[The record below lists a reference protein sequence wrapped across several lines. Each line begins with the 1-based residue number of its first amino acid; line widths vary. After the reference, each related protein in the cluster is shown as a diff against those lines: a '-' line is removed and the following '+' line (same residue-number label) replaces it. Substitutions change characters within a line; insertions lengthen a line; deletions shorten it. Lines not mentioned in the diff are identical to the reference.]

1 MVTIVIA
8 SYNCKNK
15 ISTTLDSIR
24 HQKSNQFNLVIVD
37 GLSSDGSKEEFERY
51 SDIIDLLIVE
61 KDTGIYEAWNKAIA
75 RFNSDW
81 YMFIGLGDII
91 LNGSLKRIENL
102 VINHKSDSYDYVSFR
117 NILSNGIGE
126 ALITFGKPANYN
138 SLRLGMV
145 AAHVGSLHSSRLLN
159 NGFRTDYKICS
170 DYALLLEN
178 SRGYKYGHFN
188 TVNCMMEIGGASWTV
203 KALVEQFHIRR
214 NHSDLPLWKNL
225 IILCINYFFLKFN
238 NIRYGR

>member
-15 ISTTLDSIR
+15 IPTTLDSIR
-24 HQKSNQFNLVIVD
+24 HQKSSLFNLVIVD

-51 SDIIDLLIVE
+51 ADIIDLMIVE
-61 KDTGIYEAWNKAIA
+61 RDTGIYDAWNKAIA
-75 RFNSDW
+75 KVKSNW

-91 LNGSLKRIENL
+91 LNGSLKRIEDL
-102 VINHKSDSYDYVSFR
+102 VINLRPHTFDYISFR
-117 NILSNGIGE
+117 NILCNGTGE
-126 ALITFGKPANYN
+126 ALITFGKPADYK

-145 AAHVGSLHSSRLLN
+145 AAHVGSLHSSRLIDK
-159 NGFRTDYKICS
+159 GFRTEYKICS

-178 SRGYKYGHFN
+178 ANGCNYGYFN
-188 TVNCMMEIGGASWTV
+188 MVNCMMEIGGASWSA
-203 KALVEQFHIRR
+203 KALVEQFIIRR
-214 NHSDLPLWKNL
+214 NHSDLSLWRNL
-225 IILCINYFFLKFN
+225 LLFCINLMFLRFN